1 MILHLTPERKKV
13 YPQQRRMKMQYK
25 LAKQAGYRL
34 KLLRLKMNLTQI
46 ELAELLKYEERT
58 IRRYETNGI
67 NSLKTLEY
75 ISFVLGVDLLTTFLS

>member
-1 MILHLTPERKKV
+1 
-13 YPQQRRMKMQYK
+13 MQYK

-75 ISFVLGVDLLTTFLS
+75 ISFVLGVDLLTTFLSWKWFLSAVFLDFLKF

>member
-1 MILHLTPERKKV
+1 
-13 YPQQRRMKMQYK
+13 MQYK

-46 ELAELLKYEERT
+46 ELADLLKYEERT

-75 ISFVLGVDLLTTFLS
+75 ILFVLGVDLLTTFLS

>member
-1 MILHLTPERKKV
+1 
-13 YPQQRRMKMQYK
+13 MQYK

>member
-1 MILHLTPERKKV
+1 
-13 YPQQRRMKMQYK
+13 MQYK

-75 ISFVLGVDLLTTFLS
+75 ISFVLGVDLLTTFLI

>member
-1 MILHLTPERKKV
+1 
-13 YPQQRRMKMQYK
+13 MQYK
-25 LAKQAGYRL
+25 LTKQAGYRL